1 MTLHTS
7 LRAALHRRKS
17 KQSLRRLTLIPE
29 SSTDFS
35 SNDFLSLSTSPLFR
49 TRYTSHLHQAPPFY
63 PFASGGSRLLT
74 GNSPYAEALEDFIA
88 DFHNAPSGLLFNS
101 GFDANVGVLSCIP
114 QPGDV
119 IIHDEYIHAS
129 AHEGMR
135 LSRAGKKIPFKHSC
149 PESLEEVLKREVES
163 DEMVRKGERNVFVV
177 IESIYSMDGDIAPIR
192 EFVDV
197 VERVLP
203 PAPSSNGTASAGN
216 VYFIVDEA
224 HATGAFGP
232 RGAGVVQELGLEE
245 KMFIRVHTF
254 GKALASHGAIVLC
267 CPDTREYLINYA
279 RSLIYTT
286 ALGFPFLASIRT
298 AYELLSEGE
307 TEELQRNLQHLIQYL
322 GSRLDSLG
330 SWDPAIFEV
339 DHFPRSPIFSLRS
352 PVPRQ
357 LAAACQ
363 RKGFVVHPIMSPTV
377 PEGKERVRVC
387 LHAGNTV
394 EEIDG
399 LVETILDWLNGRES
413 EKRVARL

>member
-1 MTLHTS
+1 MDSSKSPPSLRTS

-29 SSTDFS
+29 TSTDFS

-49 TRYTSHLHQAPPFY
+49 ARYTSHLAQAPPFY

-74 GNSPYAEALEDFIA
+74 GNSPYAEALESFIA

-114 QPGDV
+114 QPGDI

-135 LSRAGKKIPFKHSC
+135 LSRAGKKIPFAHSC
-149 PESLEEVLKREVES
+149 PRSLEDVLRREVEG
-163 DEMVRKGERNVFVV
+163 DEMVRNGKKNVFVV

-192 EFVDV
+192 EFVEV
-197 VERVLP
+197 VERVV
-203 PAPSSNGTASAGN
+203 TAGN
-216 VYFIVDEA
+216 AYFVVDEA

-232 RGAGVVQELGLEE
+232 RGAGVVQELGVEE

-254 GKALASHGAIVLC
+254 GKALASHGGELPSSLFSLLFHLKIHRVWLLTDLDFSAIVLC

-307 TEELQRNLQHLIQYL
+307 TEE
-322 GSRLDSLG
+322 
-330 SWDPAIFEV
+330 V
-339 DHFPRSPIFSLRS
+339 CHFL
-352 PVPRQ
+352 
-357 LAAACQ
+357 
-363 RKGFVVHPIMSPTV
+363 VV
-377 PEGKERVRVC
+377 
-387 LHAGNTV
+387 
-394 EEIDG
+394 
-399 LVETILDWLNGRES
+399 
-413 EKRVARL
+413 